1 MRAGPCAD
9 RILLRR
15 DGLVAGQI
23 DDQGDGIQCK
33 ADEVHRAQ
41 EKTTT
46 IASQMITHRLVVP
59 GARHRMDMMKLTM
72 PIISTSS
79 A

>member
-1 MRAGPCAD
+1 MTKVMEYSARPMRSIVP
-9 RILLRR
+9 R
-15 DGLVAGQI
+15 
-23 DDQGDGIQCK
+23 
-33 ADEVHRAQ
+33 